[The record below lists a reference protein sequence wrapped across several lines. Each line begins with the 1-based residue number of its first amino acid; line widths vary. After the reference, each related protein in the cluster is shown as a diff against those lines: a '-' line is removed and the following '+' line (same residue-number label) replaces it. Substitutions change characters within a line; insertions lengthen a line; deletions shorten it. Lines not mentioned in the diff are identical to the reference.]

1 MVTNYADDG
10 HGDEDERVKSR
21 MVMITVQRTT
31 KAVTGMKTQIYI
43 SSEEKFN
50 AKRCGTQQR
59 EHTSEQIKSL
69 DTMPVLKQQP
79 ERKQSSQLL
88 ESRKCCDAFMQFA

>member
-1 MVTNYADDG
+1 MRMIPDDG

-31 KAVTGMKTQIYI
+31 KAVTGMLKTQIYI

-50 AKRCGTQQR
+50 AKRCGTR
-59 EHTSEQIKSL
+59 YTTAGTHLRTNEV
-69 DTMPVLKQQP
+69 P
-79 ERKQSSQLL
+79 
-88 ESRKCCDAFMQFA
+88 

>member
-10 HGDEDERVKSR
+10 HDDEDERVKSR

-31 KAVTGMKTQIYI
+31 KAVTGMLKTQIYI

-50 AKRCGTQQR
+50 AKRCGTQQ
-59 EHTSEQIKSL
+59 EHTSEQMKSL
-69 DTMPVLKQQP
+69 DIP
-79 ERKQSSQLL
+79 
-88 ESRKCCDAFMQFA
+88 

>member
-21 MVMITVQRTT
+21 MVMLTVQRTT
-31 KAVTGMKTQIYI
+31 KAVTGMLKTQIYI
-43 SSEEKFN
+43 SSEETFN

-59 EHTSEQIKSL
+59 
-69 DTMPVLKQQP
+69 DTPQNK
-79 ERKQSSQLL
+79 
-88 ESRKCCDAFMQFA
+88 